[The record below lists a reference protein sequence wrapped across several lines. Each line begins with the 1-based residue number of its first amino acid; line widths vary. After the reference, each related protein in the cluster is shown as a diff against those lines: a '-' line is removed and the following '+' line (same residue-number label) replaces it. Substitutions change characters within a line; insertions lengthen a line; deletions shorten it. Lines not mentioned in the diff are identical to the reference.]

1 MGFLESING
10 QPKRMKLNISRFW
23 HEIKSLKHWFIIAY
37 NSWKF
42 KKNDFANPMIRDIED
57 ATDFALNNAKY
68 YIGYLPGNDA
78 GFLKDKVLL
87 EIGPGQDFGLQLLL
101 LGFGAKKIIL
111 VDKYLSEWNENYHPL
126 VYKRLLVKA
135 EIEFPEVDFRHLK
148 EVIHRGSHQIDGL
161 EMHHVGLESIS
172 LIASNSVDITFSNAC
187 FEHLLHSEKAIKQL
201 ARISKVGGLGFHQ
214 IDFRDHRDYE
224 RPLEFLTFSN
234 FSFKLILKLSN
245 CCFGNRLRHQDF
257 ANLFAKNG
265 FNFTFKA
272 DIFADESYL
281 DEVLERSNSKF
292 RKMSKE
298 EIAIL
303 SGQFR
308 ITKI

>member
-1 MGFLESING
+1 LESING
-10 QPKRMKLNISRFW
+10 KPERIKAMKIGFW
-23 HEIKSLKHWFIIAY
+23 SEIKTVYHWIKIAY
-37 NSWKF
+37 NSWKY

-57 ATDFALNNAKY
+57 TTDFAISNAKY
-68 YIGYLPGNDA
+68 YIRFLPTNELGYLN
-78 GFLKDKVLL
+78 DKVLL

-101 LGFGAKKIIL
+101 LGFGPKKIIL
-111 VDKYLSEWNENYHPL
+111 IDKFLGEWNENYHPL

-135 EIEFPEVDFRHLK
+135 EIEFPGVDFSHLK
-148 EVIHRGSHQIDGL
+148 EVIHRGSHQIEGL
-161 EMHHVGLESIS
+161 ELHHVGLEDVN

-214 IDFRDHRDYE
+214 IDFRDHRDYDK
-224 RPLEFLTFSN
+224 PLEFLTFSN
-234 FSFKLILKLSN
+234 FSFKFILKFSN

-281 DEVLERSNSKF
+281 DDVLERSISKF

-308 ITKI
+308 LTKI